1 MERAYGV
8 ECRMEVVRFGGGTI
22 HGTGRTMSESL
33 GEMELIGRTSNNE
46 VEPGKLFTLRVVVT

>member
-1 MERAYGV
+1 
-8 ECRMEVVRFGGGTI
+8 MEVVRFGGGTI